1 MFRHV
6 VLLKWTP
13 EASPA
18 QRQAAADGIRSL
30 PQHIPGIRAFSVGED
45 AGAEPGTF
53 DLVIVADFDDR
64 AGYLTYRDHPVHQT
78 LIAGVTAPI
87 RVARAA
93 VQYEMG

>member
-13 EASPA
+13 EATRE
-18 QRQAAADGIRSL
+18 QRQAAAEGIRSL
-30 PQHIPGIRAFSVGED
+30 PQHVQGIRAFSVGED
-45 AGAEPGTF
+45 AGAESGTF

-64 AGYLTYRDHPVHQT
+64 AGYLAYRDHPVHQT

-87 RVARAA
+87 RAGRAA
-93 VQYEMG
+93 VQYELG